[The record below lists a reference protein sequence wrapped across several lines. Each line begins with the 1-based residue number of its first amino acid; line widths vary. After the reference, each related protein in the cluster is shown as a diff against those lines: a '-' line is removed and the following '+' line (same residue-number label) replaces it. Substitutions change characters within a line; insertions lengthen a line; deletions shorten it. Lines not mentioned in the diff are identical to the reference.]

1 MATATLE
8 LVNPYSKI
16 GLKRRPTYNEIIN
29 LIDENETI
37 TGKLPD
43 RTATFY
49 KASPEG
55 SFFDGTDHL
64 EILKEQQNRILER
77 EMRGILMRQ
86 NARANGRTF
95 NVDRIQSSRSSG
107 NSVSST
113 SRSSGNSVSS
123 TSSSS
128 GTATPE
134 VQADTGGM
142 VSAQIQTE
150 LEARA
155 RRETSR
161 QQARFETHRDEVQR
175 QGFVPTIQSFLS
187 GITTPIRTRTRRSS
201 ESREHSRPTP
211 IDLSREEEEE
221 AEEEYFPEMMTAREE
236 QQEQEQQQEEQPKK
250 KTKLM
255 KDISYS
261 TNISRWKEEELEFQ
275 LFIRGT
281 DPRDPEVSL
290 EGLRKKGRGKG
301 LTNWQHLNNLAQ
313 EMINDGRWERRVEQ
327 ELLKKRIS
335 EYKQRQKPR
344 GSRD

>member
-8 LVNPYSKI
+8 LVNPYSKL

-86 NARANGRTF
+86 NARVNGRTF
-95 NVDRIQSSRSSG
+95 NLDRIREQG
-107 NSVSST
+107 NLT
-113 SRSSGNSVSS
+113 PQTET
-123 TSSSS
+123 TSSSDENN
-128 GTATPE
+128 T
-134 VQADTGGM
+134 Q
-142 VSAQIQTE
+142 SAQIQTE
-150 LEARA
+150 LQERA
-155 RRETSR
+155 RREVSR
-161 QQARFETHRDEVQR
+161 QQRVGEAHSEETIR
-175 QGFVPTIQSFLS
+175 QGRLPTLEGFLQD
-187 GITTPIRTRTRRSS
+187 ITSPIRRIIQPLPIPPRQVEQVDLTRGEDMT
-201 ESREHSRPTP
+201 
-211 IDLSREEEEE
+211 
-221 AEEEYFPEMMTAREE
+221 AEEEDFFPNEMTTAR
-236 QQEQEQQQEEQPKK
+236 EEQPKK

-261 TNISRWKEEELEFQ
+261 TNIARWKEEELEFQ

-281 DPRDPEVSL
+281 DPRDPEISL

-313 EMINDGRWERRVEQ
+313 EMINDGRWERRVEA
-327 ELLKKRIS
+327 ELLKKRIND
-335 EYKQRQKPR
+335 YKQRQQPR

>member
-1 MATATLE
+1 MATQALE
-8 LVNPYSKI
+8 LVNPYSKL
-16 GLKRRPTYNEIIN
+16 GLKRRPTYDEIIN

-77 EMRGILMRQ
+77 EMRQILMRQ
-86 NARANGRTF
+86 NARVNGRTF
-95 NVDRIQSSRSSG
+95 NLDRIQSS
-107 NSVSST
+107 
-113 SRSSGNSVSS
+113 
-123 TSSSS
+123 SSS
-128 GTATPE
+128 GTTTPE
-134 VQADTGGM
+134 VQADNGGM

-161 QQARFETHRDEVQR
+161 QQALFEAHRDEVQR
-175 QGFVPTIQSFLS
+175 QGVVPTLQSFLS
-187 GITTPIRTRTRRSS
+187 GITSPIRTRMPTQVDLTRQ
-201 ESREHSRPTP
+201 EDEQ
-211 IDLSREEEEE
+211 
-221 AEEEYFPEMMTAREE
+221 AEEEFFPEMMTARE
-236 QQEQEQQQEEQPKK
+236 EQEQQQEEQPKK

-261 TNISRWKEEELEFQ
+261 TNISRWREDELEFQ

-301 LTNWQHLNNLAQ
+301 ITNWQHLNNLAQ
-313 EMINDGRWERRVEQ
+313 EMINDGRWERRVEA

-335 EYKQRQKPR
+335 DYKKRQQPR